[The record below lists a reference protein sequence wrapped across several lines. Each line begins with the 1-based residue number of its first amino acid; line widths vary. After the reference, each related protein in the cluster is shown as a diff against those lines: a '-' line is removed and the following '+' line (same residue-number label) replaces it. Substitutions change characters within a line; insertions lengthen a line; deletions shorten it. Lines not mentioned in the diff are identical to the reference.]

1 VLEKNVAKYGMGYV
15 IQTSPFQASICDC
28 GTLNGVLT
36 HILIHK
42 QEVLGRTLKTCL
54 PDV

>member
-1 VLEKNVAKYGMGYV
+1 MLGKNVAKYGMAYI
-15 IQTSPFQASICDC
+15 IQTSPFQARILDYI
-28 GTLNGVLT
+28 TLNGVLT

-42 QEVLGRTLKTCL
+42 QEVLGRTLKTRL

>member
-1 VLEKNVAKYGMGYV
+1 LRKHVAKCGVGYI
-15 IQTSPFQASICDC
+15 IQTLPLQASVLDYVM
-28 GTLNGVLT
+28 LNGVLT

-54 PDV
+54 PDM